1 MTDEGLLV
9 ILKRRRIKTDAMLE
23 EWSCFF
29 FIWRCLPTTTT
40 LIQFGDYAVLA
51 KLGVKTE

>member
-29 FIWRCLPTTTT
+29 YLEMFANYNNAYTVWGLRSVSQTWR
-40 LIQFGDYAVLA
+40 
-51 KLGVKTE
+51 